1 MKRMLTKDLVPGMI
15 IAKKVKTYDNS
26 WSVPKGT
33 QLTDKLITKLVLY
46 GVQIVHIED
55 GMQTLVMEEDYSDDV
70 LSYYER
76 LKRSPE
82 FKKFRKTYETGVT
95 EFHNS
100 INDIVER
107 NMSCDID
114 SIIEKSL
121 DLIEGLRGQVG
132 ILAMLQNMREYD
144 NSTYAHS
151 INVALISNLLA
162 TWLKMSEEDIKLA
175 TVCGLLHDIGKIQIP
190 HSIITKPGDLSKDEF
205 HQVKKHPQAG
215 YNLLKQHDINEHIKN
230 TALMHHERLD
240 GSGYPSQLKGA
251 EIDRFAKLIAISDV
265 YDAMTAARV
274 YRGPVPPFRVIEIF
288 ESEGLQKYDA
298 QYLLVF
304 LENVVNTYIRTRCH
318 LSNGQQGDI
327 VFINK
332 AKLSRPVIQCDN
344 EYIDLAARPELEIVS
359 LI

>member
-15 IAKKVKTYDNS
+15 IAKKVKTYDDS

-55 GMQTLVMEEDYSDDV
+55 GMQTLVMEEDYSDNAP
-70 LSYYER
+70 SYYER
-76 LKRSPE
+76 LKKSPE
-82 FKKFRKTYETGVT
+82 FKKFRCTYEGGVS
-95 EFHNS
+95 EFRNS

-107 NMSCDID
+107 NMSCDVN
-114 SIIEKSL
+114 SIIEKSM

-144 NSTYAHS
+144 NSTYSHC

-162 TWLKMSEEDIKLA
+162 TWLKMPEEDIKLA
-175 TVCGLLHDIGKIQIP
+175 TVCGLFHDIGKIQVP
-190 HSIITKPGDLSKDEF
+190 HSIIAKPGDLSKDEF

-215 YNLLKQHDINEHIKN
+215 YNLLKQHDISEHIKN
-230 TALMHHERLD
+230 SALMHHERCD
-240 GSGYPSQLKGA
+240 GSGYPSQLKDS
-251 EIDRFAKLIAISDV
+251 EIDRFAKLVAIADV

-274 YRGPVPPFRVIEIF
+274 YRGAVPPFRVIEIF

-298 QYLLVF
+298 KYLLVF